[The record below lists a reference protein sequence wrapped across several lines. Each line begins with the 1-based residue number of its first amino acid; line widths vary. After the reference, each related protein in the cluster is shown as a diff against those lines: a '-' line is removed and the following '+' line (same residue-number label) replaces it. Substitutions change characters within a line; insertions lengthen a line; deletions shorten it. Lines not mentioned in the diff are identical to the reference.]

1 MKAKLKVFV
10 YGTTKDDLR
19 DLNRISEGAVLVE
32 QATVR
37 GRLLELPTEASVLD
51 VPGVDILAVGTLDPL
66 ADADTQQRFI
76 EPFQVPLSGE
86 FGQWQDI
93 DGKLLTFEDAAA
105 CLEML
110 DRMKGFCPYFAD
122 MHRRVLLPVVTADGK
137 PTAAWCYVVGAL
149 LTSCV
154 LTSDKTCC
162 S

>member
-10 YGTTKDDLR
+10 YGKDDQR
-19 DLNRISEGAVLVE
+19 DLNRISEGAVSIE

-37 GRLLELPTEASVLD
+37 GRLFELPTEAFVLD
-51 VPGVDILAVGTLDPL
+51 VPGVDILAVGTPDPL
-66 ADADTQQRFI
+66 TDADTQQRFI

-93 DGKLLTFEDAAA
+93 DGKLLTFENVA

-110 DRMKGFCPYFAD
+110 DRMKGFSPYFAD

-137 PTAAWCYVVGAL
+137 ATAAWCYVVGAF

-154 LTSDKTCC
+154 LTPDNICC